1 LQLYWL
7 VITWIGNLIW
17 VIWGVLMYRK
27 EEIRKRIVALRNEH
41 GDRDGSAIQEE
52 TEERE
57 MSELLPGR
65 KSSVNGWPM
74 GEHMHPNT
82 QRSDR
87 IDQTQVSDG
96 EPSPAEMEKTARS
109 LGLDAPGWKRYRTI
123 MVTNIPPAMRDEKH
137 LHYYFSEH
145 LHKPAPPKQWKH
157 AATHFVKKQAG
168 RAQAIAGTP
177 KPSMD
182 ITRTALGSV
191 VMGVTDVAVSTGM
204 TLSSARNKIV
214 EDVILVHKLGELGR
228 LRERRDAV
236 IKQLESV
243 SLVGFTSPLWRETML
258 IDLL

>member
-1 LQLYWL
+1 
-7 VITWIGNLIW
+7 
-17 VIWGVLMYRK
+17 MYRK

-41 GDRDGSAIQEE
+41 GDRNVLAIQEE

-74 GEHMHPNT
+74 GEHLHPNT
-82 QRSDR
+82 QRDDR
-87 IDQTQVSDG
+87 VDQTQVSDG
-96 EPSPAEMEKTARS
+96 EPSPTETEKTAKS

-168 RAQAIAGTP
+168 RAQTIAGTP

-182 ITRTALGSV
+182 ITRTAMGSV

-204 TLSSARNKIV
+204 TLSSARNKII

-243 SLVGFTSPLWRETML
+243 SRIVSSLAYRRHVTDW
-258 IDLL
+258 LLYHGC